1 MSDSAWESDLDEA
14 QAMDRALGL
23 AWRGWGRVH
32 PNPLVGAV
40 LLRDGR
46 VVGEGFHAE
55 FGGPHAEA
63 AALSTAGEAARGATA
78 VVTLEPCAHVGKQPP
93 CADALIAAG
102 VRRVVYAIA
111 DPNPLASGGADRL
124 RASGIDV
131 EHGVGAERAEMQ
143 NAAFL
148 HRFRGAG
155 RPYVGLKLA
164 TSIDARIADSEGR
177 SRWISGPEARDY
189 VHWLRAGF
197 DAIGVG
203 GRTAA
208 VDDASLTV
216 RGAVEPRVAPAR
228 VIFDRSLQLSPTS
241 VLARTA
247 RDHRTIVFASPDR
260 VQLGKAL
267 TALGVELEPA
277 EDLAAALG
285 ALEHLGIGSL
295 LVEGGGRL
303 AAALLD
309 AGAVDRLHWIQSPL
323 FLGETGIPAFAG
335 LASTPLAS
343 VERWTVVE
351 RRALGA
357 DSLLVLDREP
367 CSPES

>member
-1 MSDSAWESDLDEA
+1 
-14 QAMDRALGL
+14 
-23 AWRGWGRVH
+23 
-32 PNPLVGAV
+32 
-40 LLRDGR
+40 
-46 VVGEGFHAE
+46 
-55 FGGPHAEA
+55 
-63 AALSTAGEAARGATA
+63 
-78 VVTLEPCAHVGKQPP
+78 
-93 CADALIAAG
+93 
-102 VRRVVYAIA
+102 VVYAIA
-111 DPNPLASGGADRL
+111 DPNPQASGGAGRL
-124 RASGIDV
+124 RAAGIDV
-131 EHGVGAERAEMQ
+131 EHGVDAERAAIQ

-148 HRFRGAG
+148 HRFRETG
-155 RPYVGLKLA
+155 RPYVALKLA
-164 TSIDARIADSEGR
+164 TSIDARIADPEGR
-177 SRWISGPEARDY
+177 SRWISGPEAREY

-228 VIFDRSLQLSPTS
+228 VVFDRSLQLSPAS

-260 VQLGKAL
+260 AHLGKAL
-267 TALGVELEPA
+267 VALGVELHPA

-285 ALEHLGIGSL
+285 ALESLGIGSL

-303 AAALLD
+303 AAALVD

-323 FLGETGIPAFAG
+323 LLGESAVSAFSG
-335 LASTPLAS
+335 LPSTPLAS
-343 VERWTVVE
+343 AERWSVVE

>member
-1 MSDSAWESDLDEA
+1 
-14 QAMDRALGL
+14 MDRALSL

-40 LLRDGR
+40 LVRDGR
-46 VVGEGFHAE
+46 VVGEGYHAE

-63 AALSTAGEAARGATA
+63 MALAAAAGSARGATA
-78 VVTLEPCAHVGKQPP
+78 CVTLEPCAHVGKQPP

-111 DPNPLASGGADRL
+111 DPNPEASGGARRL
-124 RASGIDV
+124 EASGIEV
-131 EHGVGAERAEMQ
+131 ARGLFAARAATQ
-143 NAAFL
+143 NASFL
-148 HRFRGAG
+148 HRFRGTG
-155 RPYVGLKLA
+155 RPFVSLKLA
-164 TSIDARIADSEGR
+164 TSIDARIADPDGR
-177 SRWISGPEARDY
+177 SRWISGPEAREY

-208 VDDASLTV
+208 MDDASLTV
-216 RGAVEPRVAPAR
+216 RGSVEPRVAPTR
-228 VIFDRSLQLSPTS
+228 VIFDRSLQLAPTS

-247 RDHRTIVFASPDR
+247 RDHRTIVFADPAR
-260 VQLGKAL
+260 MHLGKGL
-267 TALGVELEPA
+267 DGLGVELHPA
-277 EDLAAALG
+277 ESLAAALETLG
-285 ALEHLGIGSL
+285 RLGIGSL
-295 LVEGGGRL
+295 LVEGGGKL
-303 AAALLD
+303 AAGLID
-309 AGAVDRLHWIQSPL
+309 AGAVDRFHWIQSPL
-323 FLGETGIPAFAG
+323 LLGDVAVPAFSGLRSTA
-335 LASTPLAS
+335 LASA
-343 VERWTVVE
+343 ERWTVIE

>member
-1 MSDSAWESDLDEA
+1 
-14 QAMDRALGL
+14 MDRAVGL

-40 LLRDGR
+40 LLREGR
-46 VVGEGFHAE
+46 LAGEGFHAE
-55 FGGPHAEA
+55 FGGLHAEA
-63 AALSTAGEAARGATA
+63 AALVAAGEAARGATMC
-78 VVTLEPCAHVGKQPP
+78 VTLEPCAHAGKQPP

-102 VRRVVYAIA
+102 VHRVVMAIP
-111 DPNPLASGGADRL
+111 DPDPAARGGAAKL
-124 RASGIDV
+124 AAAGIAV
-131 EHGVGAERAEMQ
+131 ERGLCAEEAARQ
-143 NAAFL
+143 NAIFL
-148 HRFRGAG
+148 HRFRGTG
-155 RPYVGLKLA
+155 RPYVALKLA
-164 TSIDARIADSEGR
+164 TSIDAKIADPDGR
-177 SRWISGPEARDY
+177 SRWISGAEAREY

-228 VIFDRSLQLSPTS
+228 VVFDRSLALTPTS

-247 RDHRTIVFASPDR
+247 REHRTIV
-260 VQLGKAL
+260 L
-267 TALGVELEPA
+267 TEPARIPFGRSLAALGVELLPA
-277 EDLAAALG
+277 DDLAAALR
-285 ALEHLGIGSL
+285 ALEGLGIRSL

-303 AAALLD
+303 AGALID

-323 FLGETGIPAFAG
+323 LLGDAAVPAFAG
-335 LASTPLAS
+335 ISAAPLAAA
-343 VERWTVVE
+343 ERWTPVE
-351 RRALGA
+351 RRTLGA